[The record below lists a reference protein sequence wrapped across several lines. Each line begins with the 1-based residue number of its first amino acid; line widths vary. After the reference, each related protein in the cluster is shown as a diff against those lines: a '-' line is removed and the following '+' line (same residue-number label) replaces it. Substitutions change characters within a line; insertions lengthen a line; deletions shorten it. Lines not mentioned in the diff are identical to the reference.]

1 MDPQLGWGTGGKA
14 SPWMKLQSSCSGGKT
29 IFPSH
34 AKPLLGKATS
44 PSGAPL
50 GVISPAPA
58 LQVAEGVENSQ
69 NASNFCWIPDIQG
82 EDLGA
87 APRLRSIQLPS
98 QTREETPRPKPPAGF
113 YSNESQ
119 PTLSASLKATDER
132 CSLKTQQFQH
142 FSRRQLYYRGLL
154 PSGDKGGAFQ
164 GKVSQGFHEFLGF
177 KA

>member
-1 MDPQLGWGTGGKA
+1 MVCLVVSRVGEAGRTRGILGMDPQLGWGTGGKA
-14 SPWMKLQSSCSGGKT
+14 SPWMKLQSSCNGGKT

-69 NASNFCWIPDIQG
+69 NASNFCWIPDVQG

-98 QTREETPRPKPPAGF
+98 QPGRKHPVQNLLQVFTQMNP
-113 YSNESQ
+113 SQ
-119 PTLSASLKATDER
+119 LCQR
-132 CSLKTQQFQH
+132 H
-142 FSRRQLYYRGLL
+142 
-154 PSGDKGGAFQ
+154 
-164 GKVSQGFHEFLGF
+164 
-177 KA
+177 